1 MQETILVEEVKVML
15 EERKFSKLKK
25 YLEDLNSADI
35 PCLFE
40 ELEDEQMVVV
50 YRLLA
55 KDVAAEAFVELDT
68 DLQEKLIGDLTDK
81 ELKGVLDELFMDDT
95 VDLIEEMPANV
106 VKRLLKHINKDDRKI
121 INELLKYPED
131 SAGSLMTIEF
141 VDLKENMLV
150 EDALKE
156 IKKDCINKETIYHCY
171 VLSLTRKI
179 VGVIDL
185 KTILL

>member
-55 KDVAAEAFVELDT
+55 KDVAAED
-68 DLQEKLIGDLTDK
+68 
-81 ELKGVLDELFMDDT
+81 GVG
-95 VDLIEEMPANV
+95 
-106 VKRLLKHINKDDRKI
+106 R
-121 INELLKYPED
+121 
-131 SAGSLMTIEF
+131 
-141 VDLKENMLV
+141 
-150 EDALKE
+150 
-156 IKKDCINKETIYHCY
+156 
-171 VLSLTRKI
+171 TRP
-179 VGVIDL
+179 VRQ
-185 KTILL
+185 TQTCAY